1 MLDVLEL
8 SVSRLKKRILFR
20 KIKLRIIFLQ
30 AQRAMMTGIDDDTK
44 NSFTQRRR
52 QQIESTSAHIPHC
65 FRASE

>member
-1 MLDVLEL
+1 MLDVQEL
-8 SVSRLKKRILFR
+8 SVCCLKKRILLR
-20 KIKLRIIFLQ
+20 KIENYFLQ